1 MSLSVKISGEDVA
14 NLSAATGKNDT
25 EMGSHACGLFE
36 GMILHT
42 SFCESNWDSVRFK
55 NRIQCNAKFGS
66 QFQPSPPL
74 NLQQISFE
82 ATATV
87 DTPVWRASVG
97 DEKTRGCRTKLYLR
111 LDSIQP

>member
-1 MSLSVKISGEDVA
+1 MSPTCPLPPGRTIRRWVLMPADSSR
-14 NLSAATGKNDT
+14 
-25 EMGSHACGLFE
+25 

-42 SFCESNWDSVRFK
+42 SFCESNRDSVRFK
-55 NRIQCNAKFGS
+55 DRIQCNAATKFGS
-66 QFQPSPPL
+66 QFEPSQPL

-82 ATATV
+82 ANATA